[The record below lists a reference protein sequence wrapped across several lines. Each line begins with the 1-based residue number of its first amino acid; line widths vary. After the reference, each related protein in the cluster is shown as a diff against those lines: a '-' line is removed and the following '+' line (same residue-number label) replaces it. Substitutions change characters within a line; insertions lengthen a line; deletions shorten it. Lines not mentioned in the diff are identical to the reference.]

1 MLQEKWFS
9 YRELCSYGSNVVL
22 QGKLC
27 IIKWTIATG
36 SFEMDFARAAMSFAR
51 TAMSFPRAAMIF
63 APMTMQRGAL
73 DFG

>member
-1 MLQEKWFS
+1 MLQGKCFS
-9 YRELCSYGSNVVL
+9 YRELCSYGGNVVL
-22 QGKLC
+22 QGQLC
-27 IIKWTIATG
+27 IIKWTMPRAAL
-36 SFEMDFARAAMSFAR
+36 SFARAAMSFAR